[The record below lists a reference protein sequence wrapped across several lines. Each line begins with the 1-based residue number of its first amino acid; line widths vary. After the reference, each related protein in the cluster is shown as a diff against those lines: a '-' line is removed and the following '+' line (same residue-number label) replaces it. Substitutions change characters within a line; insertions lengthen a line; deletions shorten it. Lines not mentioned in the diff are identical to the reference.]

1 MVIWALVI
9 TKLQIS
15 KGRQRKANIKM
26 SALYTIG
33 HSNHPAENFIE
44 LLLRHNITAV
54 CDVRSQPYSKFNP
67 QFNRENIQK
76 DLKQSN
82 IAYVFLGRELGPRS
96 DDPACY
102 IDGQVRYHLLAETDL
117 FQEGLKRLLKGMQ
130 YYRIA
135 MMCAE
140 KDPIMCHRMIL
151 VCRHLRQEVAE
162 IRHILEDGR
171 IEELADSEE
180 RLLRVLKIPPLQ
192 LFDSTEDLI
201 IRAYDVQGEKIAYSS
216 QTNNQNSNV
225 EGIEDL

>member
-1 MVIWALVI
+1 
-9 TKLQIS
+9 
-15 KGRQRKANIKM
+15 M

-44 LLLRHNITAV
+44 LLLRHDITAV

-102 IDGQVRYHLLAETDL
+102 IDGQVQYHLLAQTDL
-117 FQEGLKRLLKGMQ
+117 FQEGLERLLKGMQ
-130 YYRIA
+130 FYRIA

-151 VCRHLRQEVAE
+151 VCRHLRQEVDE

-201 IRAYDVQGEKIAYSS
+201 IRAYDMQGEKIAYSI
-216 QTNNQNSNV
+216 NNKEENGALESTEN
-225 EGIEDL
+225 L

>member
-1 MVIWALVI
+1 MRGSGINLWRGLSYI
-9 TKLQIS
+9 E
-15 KGRQRKANIKM
+15 M
-26 SALYTIG
+26 SELYTIG
-33 HSNHPAENFIE
+33 HSNHSTENFLG
-44 LLLRHNITAV
+44 LLSKHDITAV

-102 IDGQVRYHLLAETDL
+102 IGGQVQYHLLAATEI
-117 FQEGLKRLLKGMQ
+117 FQEGLERLVKGMQ
-130 YYRIA
+130 FYRIA

-151 VCRHLRQEVAE
+151 VCRHLRKEVDA
-162 IRHILEDGR
+162 IRHILEDGS
-171 IEELADSEE
+171 IEALADSED
-180 RLLRVLKIPPLQ
+180 RLLRHLKIPALQ

-201 IRAYDVQGEKIAYSS
+201 VRAYDIQGEKIAYGS
-216 QTNNQNSNV
+216 QTNNQNRNHD
-225 EGIEDL
+225 GIDDL